1 MKKLLLAALAFALL
15 PFPSRA
21 QDTPKADVAA
31 GYSFLWIGQGFTFFM
46 NGGSGSVAL
55 NVNNWLGAVGDFG
68 AYHASPGVSL
78 TAETYTFGP
87 RFSYRKWGR
96 LVPFAQVLVGGL
108 HASAVTTGFT
118 NASNAFAFGAGAGPT
133 LGSTAG
139 EDSRCGRNWNTSA
152 SARMEIRQA
161 PFAFRPAL
169 CSASEKGTDR
179 TEFLVCWTRSISGT
193 AKKNGNITLLESLTA
208 SPDGRTLTL
217 S

>member
-1 MKKLLLAALAFALL
+1 VDVRNSRPKEIDVKKLLLAALAFALL

-87 RFSYRKWGR
+87 RFSHRKWGR
-96 LVPFAQVLVGGL
+96 LVPFAQVLVGGQ

-118 NASNAFAFGAGAGPT
+118 NASNAFAFGAGAGADFG
-133 LGSTAG
+133 L
-139 EDSRCGRNWNTSA
+139 DRRGR
-152 SARMEIRQA
+152 
-161 PFAFRPAL
+161 FALRPQLEYFGFRA
-169 CSASEKGTDR
+169 
-179 TEFLVCWTRSISGT
+179 
-193 AKKNGNITLLESLTA
+193 NGNTTGTVRFSVGIVFRI
-208 SPDGRTLTL
+208 GKRY
-217 S
+217 